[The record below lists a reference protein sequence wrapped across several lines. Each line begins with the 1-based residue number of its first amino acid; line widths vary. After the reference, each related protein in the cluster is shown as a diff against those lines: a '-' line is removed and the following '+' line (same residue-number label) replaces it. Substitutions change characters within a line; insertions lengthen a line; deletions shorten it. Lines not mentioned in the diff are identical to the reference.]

1 MERFPPGQAI
11 PGLQACTRGQR
22 VGLCARDRQ
31 AALPGRAAKTLG
43 TGPAQ
48 LTRMQRMSGEEVVAV
63 SQHESSRSNEVCAFF
78 FFFFL
83 VLIVWTS
90 LEMEGTK

>member
-1 MERFPPGQAI
+1 M
-11 PGLQACTRGQR
+11 
-22 VGLCARDRQ
+22 GLCARDRQ

-78 FFFFL
+78 FFFFFGL
-83 VLIVWTS
+83 DCVDIV
-90 LEMEGTK
+90 GNGGN